1 MNKNIKNI
9 GIVFLVIL
17 LNIFAFDQV
26 KLLSSSSF
34 FYNTDLSTLSLY
46 FFGLIG
52 YILYILINYRII
64 LDITTPIKDRE
75 KKHVKFKILA
85 LLCMAFIIIMPFISY
100 LYLFSSI
107 ITILVFQLIWFYS
120 LIQNEKYKTKDSGL
134 FQIFIVLLIT
144 FTTLI
149 INLALNRTIIESS
162 LIIIAEVAV
171 IGLVIR
177 FLPNNNF
184 TIYKKRVNLL
194 KNISLTLL
202 FMACSI
208 YMISISFLKMANET
222 SHTQNYDINNCE
234 LKYIVYDFPFGY
246 KTLECETN
254 KPPVNKKGDYWTYS
268 SAMLSNKK
276 ENSNDQKIELTKR
289 FYDENSKYENKNII
303 ESVFVNEYADTNLER
318 SMYNFCKQLD
328 FKIIKLYEEGDH
340 DGIKKLKLDAKNQTK
355 NLSYFI
361 NANQNSDY
369 VNSDEFRKEYRK
381 YLASRSLLLTKL
393 NF

>member
-9 GIVFLVIL
+9 GIVFLVIF
-17 LNIFAFDQV
+17 LNIFAFDQA
-26 KLLSSSSF
+26 KLLASSSF

-46 FFGLIG
+46 IFGLIG

-85 LLCMAFIIIMPFISY
+85 LSYMAFIIIMPFIAY

-120 LIQNEKYKTKDSGL
+120 LIQNEKYKTKDSG
-134 FQIFIVLLIT
+134 FFEIFIVLLIT

-149 INLALNRTIIESS
+149 INHVLRTTIFEGI
-162 LIIIAEVAV
+162 LIMLSEVIL

-184 TIYKKRVNLL
+184 TIYKKRVNAL

-202 FMACSI
+202 FAACSI
-208 YMISISFLKMANET
+208 YMINISFIKMASEIVRT
-222 SHTQNYDINNCE
+222 PNYDMNSCKS
-234 LKYIVYDFPFGY
+234 KYIVYDFPFGY
-246 KTLECETN
+246 KTLECEKN
-254 KPPVNKKGDYWTYS
+254 KPPVDKKGDYWTYS

-276 ENSNDQKIELTKR
+276 ENSNDQKIELTKK

-303 ESVFVNEYADTNLER
+303 ESVFVNEYADPNLER
-318 SMYNFCKQLD
+318 SMYNFYKQLD
-328 FKIIKLYEEGDH
+328 FKIIKLYEKGDYE
-340 DGIKKLKLDAKNQTK
+340 GIKKLKLDAKNQIK
-355 NLSYFI
+355 NLSDFI
-361 NANQNSDY
+361 SANQNSDY
-369 VNSDEFRKEYRK
+369 VNSDEFQKEYRK
-381 YLASRSLLLTKL
+381 YLASRSLLLTNL

>member
-9 GIVFLVIL
+9 GIVFFVIL

-85 LLCMAFIIIMPFISY
+85 LSYMGFIIIMPFIAY

-120 LIQNEKYKTKDSGL
+120 LIENKKYRIRGS
-134 FQIFIVLLIT
+134 FFSEIFLVLSIT
-144 FTTLI
+144 FNTLI
-149 INLALNRTIIESS
+149 INLALDRTIIEGS
-162 LIIIAEVAV
+162 LIIIAEAAA

-184 TIYKKRVNLL
+184 TIYKKRVNSL

-208 YMISISFLKMANET
+208 YMINISFLKMTNET
-222 SHTQNYDINNCE
+222 FQTQNYDINNCE
-234 LKYIVYDFPFGY
+234 SKSIVYNFPFGY
-246 KTLECETN
+246 KTLECE
-254 KPPVNKKGDYWTYS
+254 KDKQSVIKKGDYWVYS

-276 ENSNDQKIELTKR
+276 ENGNDQKIELTKK

-318 SMYNFCKQLD
+318 SMYNFYKELD
-328 FKIIKLYEEGDH
+328 FKIIKLYEEGDYK
-340 DGIKKLKLDAKNQTK
+340 GIEKLKLDAKNQIK
-355 NLSYFI
+355 NFSDFI
-361 NANQNSDY
+361 SANQNSDY

-381 YLASRSLLLTKL
+381 YLSSRSLLLTNL

>member
-9 GIVFLVIL
+9 GIVFLVIF
-17 LNIFAFDQV
+17 LNIFAFDQA

-46 FFGLIG
+46 IFGLIG

-120 LIQNEKYKTKDSGL
+120 LMQNEKYKTKDSGL

-149 INLALNRTIIESS
+149 INLALDRTIIESS

-222 SHTQNYDINNCE
+222 SQTQNYGVDNCE

-246 KTLECETN
+246 KTLECEKN
-254 KPPVNKKGDYWTYS
+254 KPPVDKKGDYWTYS

-276 ENSNDQKIELTKR
+276 ENSNDQKIELTKK

-318 SMYNFCKQLD
+318 SMYNFCKELD
-328 FKIIKLYEEGDH
+328 FKIIKLYKEGDH